1 MILKASQRGGGM
13 ALASHLLKPENEH
26 VEVHEIR
33 GYISDDVKGAMKE
46 AQAVAKGTRCRQHL
60 FSVSLNPPETA
71 SVSVAKFEAAIERI
85 EQANGLSGQPRIV
98 IFHEKEGRRHAH
110 CVWSRIDAQ
119 TMTAR
124 PLPFFKMKLREI
136 SKGLYLEHGWQ
147 MPRGLMDSR
156 EHDLRNFS
164 LAEWQ
169 QAKRMG
175 RDPKQLKALM
185 QECWAVS
192 DGRPA
197 FEKALQER
205 GLYLAKG
212 DRRAHVAVTYEGE
225 VVSVAKTVGIKSKDV
240 TAKLGKADNLRSV
253 ADTKQHIAQTVAP
266 RLEQLIKVA
275 DAAKSREMQP
285 LEERRQAMAQ
295 RHADERQAMTHG
307 QRARFEAELCV
318 RAEKFRSGIAG
329 LWDRLTG
336 KHSAIRQE
344 NERETFNAFQR
355 DRVQRDGLVSEQL
368 KERRALQREIVAV
381 RSRHASR
388 VQDLYRDI
396 SQLRAGSNLQRA
408 QSPSVQKTRRAGRDG
423 PGLGF

>member
-13 ALASHLLKPENEH
+13 QLAAHLLKAENEH

-33 GYISDDVKGAMKE
+33 GFIADDVKGAMKE

-60 FSVSLNPPETA
+60 FSVSLNPPE
-71 SVSVAKFEAAIERI
+71 SESVAVHKFESAIDRI
-85 EQANGLSGQPRIV
+85 EEANGLTGQPRIIV
-98 IFHEKEGRRHAH
+98 FHEKEGRRHAH

-124 PLPFFKMKLREI
+124 QLSHFKLKLRDI

-147 MPRGLMDSR
+147 MPRGFINSR
-156 EHDLRNFS
+156 EHDPRNFS

-185 QECWAVS
+185 QECWAGS

-212 DRRAHVAVTYEGE
+212 DRRGYVAVTYEGE
-225 VVSVAKTVGIKSKDV
+225 IVSVPKTIGIRTKEV
-240 TAKLGKADNLRSV
+240 AAKLGKSEELRSV
-253 ADTKQHIAQTVAP
+253 DDTKAHIAEIVAP
-266 RLEQLIKVA
+266 RLEALIIVA
-275 DAAKSREMQP
+275 NLAKTREMQP
-285 LEERRQAMAQ
+285 LEDRRRLMRD
-295 RHADERQAMTHG
+295 RHSLERQAMIKG
-307 QRARFEAELCV
+307 QELRSEKETRI
-318 RAEKFRSGIAG
+318 RAEKFRAGVAG

-336 KHSAIRQE
+336 KHAATRNE
-344 NERETFNAFQR
+344 NERETFDAYRRDRAQR
-355 DRVQRDGLVSEQL
+355 DELVADQL
-368 KERRALQREIVAV
+368 NERRSLQREILVV
-381 RSRHASR
+381 RGRHASR
-388 VQDLYRDI
+388 VLDLHRDV
-396 SQLRAGSNLQRA
+396 SRLREGSEVRRD
-408 QSPSVQKTRRAGRDG
+408 QSRSPEKARDARRDG
-423 PGLGF
+423 PSLGM